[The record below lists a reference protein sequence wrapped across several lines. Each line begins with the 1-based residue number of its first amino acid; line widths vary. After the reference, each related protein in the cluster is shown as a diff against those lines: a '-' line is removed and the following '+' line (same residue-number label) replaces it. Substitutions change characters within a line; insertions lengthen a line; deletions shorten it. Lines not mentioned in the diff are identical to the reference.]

1 MVIEAKNPGAI
12 TRGHLYELGQ
22 VRVEFLVVEGAW
34 VSCSLVFGF
43 KQFLLVLSHLREDFV
58 KTATELRISMKLES
72 LLRSRRCSFVLNCF
86 CLSPGYFA
94 MTERAWRASRSF
106 TIGCG

>member
-1 MVIEAKNPGAI
+1 MLEVDDEFDVDLSSLEIVLQTAVKLFLMVIEAKNPGAI

-22 VRVEFLVVEGAW
+22 IREEFLVVEGAW

-58 KTATELRISMKLES
+58 KTAAKFTH
-72 LLRSRRCSFVLNCF
+72 LNETRVF
-86 CLSPGYFA
+86 I
-94 MTERAWRASRSF
+94 TQ
-106 TIGCG
+106 